1 MADLTD
7 LEITKLCA
15 EASQVWKIAHKWFPT
30 GTLDSTFSGVEI
42 RWDKCFLVPNNPMRQ
57 VPQVYDPIHDDAQA
71 MALVK
76 KLQLSCDWR
85 PSLGDWFVHS
95 KANTLM
101 NVSAADLNRAICK
114 CVAMIQLERNR
125 G

>member
-15 EASQVWKIAHKWFPT
+15 EAMEDPTSLPGSSEIWDVDICYLPGTGSQKITQRVRSA
-30 GTLDSTFSGVEI
+30 
-42 RWDKCFLVPNNPMRQ
+42 
-57 VPQVYDPIHDDAQA
+57 YDPLRNDAQA
-71 MALVK
+71 MALMK
-76 KLQLSCDWR
+76 NLQLSCDWR

-95 KANTLM
+95 KVNTLM
-101 NVSAADLNRAICK
+101 NVSATDLNRAICK
-114 CVAMIQLERNR
+114 CVARIQLERSR